1 MKFDFGLPHSTHVL
15 FFGTT
20 GLSILQNYI
29 NEVDYVVYENPRER
43 INIWVALLA
52 LLLGR
57 TSEVGYYK
65 TFLKLFR
72 PKYAIT
78 MEDNSLIFYSTK
90 LLRPNCLTLAVQ
102 NGLRGNLANT
112 ELSSFSSDLRNRTSE
127 GYGTDVIATL
137 GTSGT
142 KFYRSIF
149 EDPKTE
155 IEQVGSLKNNALAH
169 AADTGEPRL
178 IMISTFPNLGENK
191 GWDHERWKVDI
202 AAYSRSRAITFEN
215 LYLIESRL
223 AEVCAQVAAEANFSF
238 VVLGKRPNSQ
248 PAEFEYYSKLL
259 AQHQWTYHP
268 AKDQGSSYCFVKSSD
283 VIVSTD
289 STLGFE
295 LLSRGFKVALVTAR
309 MHAAGFS
316 DVDEVTL
323 TSLVDL
329 PRRGSF
335 WTDDSSESEIRRVIQ
350 FVIEASGPLWNL
362 EASSVKSSVIEFDPE
377 NHRFCALLDRM
388 GIKNSGP
395 GLWKH
400 SLIPHN

>member
-1 MKFDFGLPHSTHVL
+1 
-15 FFGTT
+15 
-20 GLSILQNYI
+20 
-29 NEVDYVVYENPRER
+29 
-43 INIWVALLA
+43 
-52 LLLGR
+52 
-57 TSEVGYYK
+57 
-65 TFLKLFR
+65 
-72 PKYAIT
+72 
-78 MEDNSLIFYSTK
+78 
-90 LLRPNCLTLAVQ
+90 
-102 NGLRGNLANT
+102 
-112 ELSSFSSDLRNRTSE
+112 
-127 GYGTDVIATL
+127 
-137 GTSGT
+137 
-142 KFYRSIF
+142 
-149 EDPKTE
+149 
-155 IEQVGSLKNNALAH
+155 
-169 AADTGEPRL
+169 
-178 IMISTFPNLGENK
+178 MISTFPNLGENK